1 MALQSLTER
10 NQVILFT
17 SAWGKTVKGPT
28 KPYTLTQS
36 STPFEILEPL
46 YAYVKS
52 KHGAIKT
59 VAMLNPNDATGKET
73 EPVAKRR
80 GKNSA

>member
-1 MALQSLTER
+1 GTKVAQNIVNRDKSRYVVGSIGTAPILALQSLTER

-36 STPFEILEPL
+36 TTPFEILEPL
-46 YAYVKS
+46 YAYVKA
-52 KHGAIKT
+52 KH
-59 VAMLNPNDATGKET
+59 
-73 EPVAKRR
+73 
-80 GKNSA
+80 